1 MVMFAYTKNDYDIHL
16 DDIEGIKYLYGL
28 QLGVMPRNYTKE
40 LGARPYKNCPP
51 EKLAEAVRKVIE
63 GKMTFRKAAEEAQT
77 TIQKKQRAANQKN
90 VKAANKKE
98 GKATLRKRLESESE
112 SDVDEPSF
120 SLQDTDESV
129 GLDFSSSEDV
139 VTDSFANAQP
149 HTSTPHVNTTLE
161 PMPCS
166 SKQHPH
172 PAEAIEI
179 ENLTNEEI
187 RCEVGDF
194 VAVRSW
200 GSNPLD

>member
-1 MVMFAYTKNDYDIHL
+1 MTTISLLQSLICVGRAGLITAETSTFFITCQTVDAVFAVDFRQAR
-16 DDIEGIKYLYGL
+16 L
-28 QLGVMPRNYTKE
+28 QLGVMPRTE
-40 LGARPYKNCPP
+40 SPR
-51 EKLAEAVRKVIE
+51 
-63 GKMTFRKAAEEAQT
+63 AQT

-129 GLDFSSSEDV
+129 GLDFSSSEDE

-172 PAEAIEI
+172 PKPAAAEAIEI